1 MPDLDLM
8 KQAEQGVRDGRRR
21 FLRVKMANDTP
32 PFPPPPAGRVREGVA
47 PHLAR
52 RRSPRIRHRRHQRA
66 HHLAEIPLAR
76 PFGGMKESR
85 IDR

>member
-32 PFPPPPAGRVREGVA
+32 TLTLPRSRGGAWEG
-47 PHLAR
+47 AR
-52 RRSPRIRHRRHQRA
+52 RLFLQPIRGVG
-66 HHLAEIPLAR
+66 LA
-76 PFGGMKESR
+76 SH
-85 IDR
+85 